1 MNVIVILTAMLFAFA
16 APVAAQDTKSP
27 SPQDSSKD
35 RGGIGGVLDT
45 LGGLLGGGTNKLQG
59 AVVVARD
66 TNLVLR
72 TDDKR
77 TVRVDTGS
85 IDPAVRQQLV
95 PGQKVTVTARGSG
108 DVLTA
113 SDIQVEQGQSAP
125 QAFSRVSGTVQE
137 RSEGRVLFKTKE
149 GLTLPVDTSQ
159 LRGLPFLASN
169 TPATLI
175 YEQGPKQ
182 EIVAVWIEPGDMPAS
197 ASPGMEPSTSRSA
210 GSPGAA
216 MPSGSQPSASLP
228 SGAAGAGQKL
238 EGLVESIGV
247 SEMTVQTTDGR
258 HIKVDTAGVDRTQL
272 ASVRP
277 GDIVTVTGNATTDPD
292 RFSANTVA
300 KSK

>member
-1 MNVIVILTAMLFAFA
+1 MKAIVILTAIV
-16 APVAAQDTKSP
+16 VALVGAGSAGAQDNKDTK
-27 SPQDSSKD
+27 DTNKD

-45 LGGLLGGGTNKLQG
+45 LGGILGGATSNKLHG
-59 AVVVARD
+59 TVVVAHD
-66 TNLVLR
+66 TNVVLR

-77 TVRVDTGS
+77 TVRVDTAS
-85 IDPAVRQQLV
+85 IDPQVRQQLV
-95 PGQKVTVTARGSG
+95 PGQKVTVTARGGG

-113 SDIQVEQGQSAP
+113 SDIQVEQGQAAP
-125 QAFSRVSGTVQE
+125 QAFSRVTGTVQE
-137 RSEGRVLFKTKE
+137 RTNGRILFKTKE

-159 LRGLPFLASN
+159 IRGLPYLAAN

-182 EIVAVWIEPGDMPAS
+182 EINAVWIEAGDSAVS
-197 ASPGMEPSTSRSA
+197 ASPAAEP
-210 GSPGAA
+210 AA
-216 MPSGSQPSASLP
+216 SQPKGSQPAASLP

-238 EGLVESIGV
+238 EGLVESVGM
-247 SEMTVQTTDGR
+247 SELTVQTADGR
-258 HIKVDTAGVDRTQL
+258 HIRVDTAGVDHSTL

-292 RFSANTVA
+292 KFSANSVT

>member
-16 APVAAQDTKSP
+16 APAAAQDSKGSSTK
-27 SPQDSSKD
+27 DSSKD

-59 AVVVARD
+59 SVVVARD

-77 TVRVDTGS
+77 SMRVDTGS

-113 SDIQVEQGQSAP
+113 SDIQVNQGQSAP

-159 LRGLPFLASN
+159 IRGLPYLAAN

-175 YEQGPKQ
+175 YEQGAKQ
-182 EIVAVWIEPGDMPAS
+182 EIQAVWIEPGDLAAS
-197 ASPGMEPSTSRSA
+197 ASPTMEPA
-210 GSPGAA
+210 N
-216 MPSGSQPSASLP
+216 PSGSQPSASLP
-228 SGAAGAGQKL
+228 SPNAPAGQRL

-247 SEMTVQTTDGR
+247 SNLMVQTADGR
-258 HIKVDTAGVDRTQL
+258 RITVDTANVDHNTL

-277 GDIVTVTGNATTDPD
+277 GDIVRVTGNATTDPD
-292 RFSANTVA
+292 HFSATSVT
-300 KSK
+300 KTK

>member
-1 MNVIVILTAMLFAFA
+1 MSMNLIVILTALIVALVGA
-16 APVAAQDTKSP
+16 APAGAQDK
-27 SPQDSSKD
+27 DSKD

-45 LGGLLGGGTNKLQG
+45 LGGLLGSGSSSKLQG
-59 AVVVARD
+59 AVVTAHD
-66 TNLVLR
+66 TSVVVR

-77 TVRVDTGS
+77 SVRVDTAS
-85 IDPAVRQQLV
+85 IDPQVRQQLV
-95 PGQKVTVTARGSG
+95 PGQKVTVTARGGG

-113 SDIQVEQGQSAP
+113 SDIQVEQGQAAP
-125 QAFSRVSGTVQE
+125 QAFSRVTGTVQE
-137 RSEGRVLFKTKE
+137 RTNGRILFKTKE

-159 LRGLPFLASN
+159 IRGLPYLAAN

-182 EIVAVWIEPGDMPAS
+182 EINAVWIEAGDSAVS
-197 ASPGMEPSTSRSA
+197 ASPAAEP
-210 GSPGAA
+210 AA
-216 MPSGSQPSASLP
+216 SQPKGSQPAASLP

-238 EGLVESIGV
+238 EGLVESVGM
-247 SEMTVQTTDGR
+247 SELTVQTADGR
-258 HIKVDTAGVDRTQL
+258 HIRVDTAGVDHSTL

-292 RFSANTVA
+292 KFSANSVT